1 MSSTFVHLSISENFA
16 SAQDDTFARTHLP
29 EPSWSPPSPFRPLPA
44 PLPHGQTG
52 DAQESAI
59 LPPVARIGAVVMQAQ
74 AEVTVVEGSEED
86 DVEAPREGV
95 GVMAP
100 LQQRRA

>member
-1 MSSTFVHLSISENFA
+1 MRASISISENFA

-29 EPSWSPPSPFRPLPA
+29 EPSWSPPSLFRPLPA

-59 LPPVARIGAVVMQAQ
+59 LPPVARIGAGMQAQ
-74 AEVTVVEGSEED
+74 AEATVVEGSEED